1 MNFGHDVLGEDPRT
15 VEARERWRR
24 NVKNYWEKH
33 PDEKARFM
41 KELGDICRDMRKA
54 FENLH
59 KKRQTSSEEEPCE

>member
-15 VEARERWRR
+15 VEARERFRR

-41 KELGDICRDMRKA
+41 KELGDICREMGKVLANR
-54 FENLH
+54 N
-59 KKRQTSSEEEPCE
+59 QTSSEEEPCE

>member
-15 VEARERWRR
+15 VEARERFRR

-41 KELGDICRDMRKA
+41 KELGDIFREVGKVLANR
-54 FENLH
+54 N
-59 KKRQTSSEEEPCE
+59 QTSSEEEPCE